1 MRIRRIKVR
10 NFAGIDEAEVLFPD
24 TGITIIVGD
33 NEVGKTSMIEA
44 VDMILTYLDT
54 SSAGAVKGVMTVGT
68 DVGPEVEVDIAA
80 GPYEFTYRKRWLRN
94 KETVL
99 NVSEPQSVQL
109 AGREAHDRVRQMLD
123 EAVDM
128 ELWNALRLD
137 QGKGLSRTSFDIAAL
152 GHALDAA
159 AGGDVAGDREDVLFD
174 RIEDEYQEYWNK
186 GNKARGE
193 FKAASGELEVAGER
207 ADAAIRHVEELEG
220 ATEEVRK
227 LDASAAGLEEIHSD
241 AGTTVVELSEQVEA
255 VTRIQRVVDTS
266 RGDLERADLVLENAR
281 QERARRDE
289 LVSAVSDARADVA
302 KRSDDLSNKEPAR
315 QVTIA
320 KQEDARK
327 TLEEARDTANAA
339 RLSHDLA
346 SQDSAYARQLI
357 EIEQL
362 TERRDRIVT
371 AQELLASADE
381 VLETIVIDTDLLDEI
396 EDAHLNLAAAKSAAQ
411 RSQPTATIKALE
423 AVQISIDGKSTT
435 LDAGEDVGASVSGR
449 STIRI
454 GEVAEVTIVAGDDD
468 DVLAAAAVAQ
478 TTYDEL
484 CTRAGVTDFTDAR
497 KQTDAR
503 VRADRDRTDAR
514 KVIKQDLRDLTFEE
528 LAGKIERLTKRTA
541 DYTTGRLADSSLP
554 SDHDAAQEIE
564 RSTGEA
570 ATKAEKALQTA
581 DSRAKVIGEELKAH
595 DVENASL
602 TAHVQIAQSTLES
615 TGAALAEA
623 RSARS
628 DDALTEAEV
637 KATKLVD
644 KAQTATLEAEEKLRV
659 ADPETVGALLSN
671 AKAVLDRSR
680 ADLEKNVDRRK
691 ELRIELAIQTELG
704 PARHVDEAAS
714 ALVEAEGRFDRL
726 ESRANAARLLHE
738 VFSRHRDAARQRYN
752 QPFRDRIERL
762 GRIVYG
768 PTFEVYLDQNL
779 SISRRTLN
787 GTTLNYDQLST
798 GAREQLGLL
807 ARLAVATLVS
817 EDGGAPVIFDDA
829 LGWSDPGRLERMG
842 AAISTAADESQIIIL
857 TCVPDRYAAVGKATT
872 VTLG

>member
-1 MRIRRIKVR
+1 MRIRRIKVH
-10 NFAGIDEAEVLFPD
+10 NYAGIDEAEVMFPD
-24 TGITIIVGD
+24 TGITIIEGD

-44 VDMILTYLDT
+44 IDMVLTYLDT
-54 SSAGAVKGVMTVGT
+54 SSAGPVKGAMTVGT

-80 GPYEFTYRKRWLRN
+80 GAYEFSYRKRWLRN

-99 NVSEPQSVQL
+99 TVSQPQSEQL
-109 AGREAHDRVRQMLD
+109 VGRDAHDRVRQILD

-174 RIEDEYQEYWNK
+174 RIDDEYHEYWNK
-186 GNKARGE
+186 AGKARGI
-193 FKAASGELEVAGER
+193 FKTANDVLESARER
-207 ADAAIRHVEELEG
+207 ADTANRHLVELEG
-220 ATEEVRK
+220 ATEEVQK
-227 LDASAAGLEEIHSD
+227 LEASATGLEQIHSD
-241 AGTTVVELSEQVEA
+241 AGEMVAELSEQVET

-266 RGDLERADLVLENAR
+266 RGDLERADLVLENAH

-289 LVSAVSDARADVA
+289 LVSAVSGAEADVA
-302 KRSDDLSNKEPAR
+302 QRSDDLSKKEPAR

-320 KQEDARK
+320 KQDDARN
-327 TLEEARDTANAA
+327 TLEEARATTKAA

-362 TERRDRIVT
+362 TERRDRIV
-371 AQELLASADE
+371 AAHELLATADE
-381 VLETIVIDTDLLDEI
+381 ALETIVIDTDLLDEI
-396 EDAHLNLAAAKSAAQ
+396 EDAHLDLAAAKSAAQ
-411 RSQPTATIKALE
+411 RSQPTVGVKALE
-423 AVQISIDGKSTT
+423 RVQISIDGTSTT
-435 LDAGEDVGASVSGR
+435 LDAGEVVEAPVSGK
-449 STIRI
+449 SMIKI

-468 DVLAAAAVAQ
+468 DALAAAAVAQ
-478 TTYDEL
+478 TTYDDL
-484 CTRAGVTDFTDAR
+484 CRRAGVADFTDAR

-503 VRADRDRTDAR
+503 VRADRDRTDAL
-514 KVIKQDLRDLTFEE
+514 KIVKQDLRDLTFEE
-528 LAGKIERLTKRTA
+528 LTGKIERLTKRTA
-541 DYTTGRLADSSLP
+541 DYTTSRLAEASLP
-554 SDHDAAQEIE
+554 SDHDAAQETE
-564 RSTGEA
+564 RATSEA
-570 ATKAEKALQTA
+570 ATRAEEALQTA

-595 DVENASL
+595 EVENASL
-602 TAHVQIAQSTLES
+602 TAHLQIARSTLES
-615 TGAALAEA
+615 AGAALAEA
-623 RSARS
+623 RSVRS
-628 DDALTEAEV
+628 DDALTGAEV
-637 KATKLVD
+637 DATKHVK
-644 KAQTATLEAEEKLRV
+644 KAQTATSDAEERLRA

-671 AKAVLDRSR
+671 AKAVLERST
-680 ADLEKNVDRRK
+680 ADLEKNRERRK

-704 PARHVDEAAS
+704 PARHADEAAS
-714 ALVEAEGRFDRL
+714 ALVAAEGRHRRL
-726 ESRANAARLLHE
+726 ESRATAARLLHE

-752 QPFRDRIERL
+752 QPFRDRIEKL

-768 PTFEVYLDQNL
+768 STFEVYLDQDL
-779 SISRRTLN
+779 SVSRRTLD
-787 GTTLNYDQLST
+787 GTTLDYDRLST

-817 EDGGAPVIFDDA
+817 QDGGAPVIFDDA